1 MKKDGMYNA
10 EELAEAERQIH
21 DAITNHDGR
30 PHSCSPFKYSELDC
44 GNINILGPDGRAL
57 CTCYNAVDAVI
68 VVKLM
73 TLGNNEI
80 QNVIRQKG
88 MEAIMREAHG

>member
-1 MKKDGMYNA
+1 MTKDGMYSS

-21 DAITNHDGR
+21 EAITNHDGR

-44 GNINILGPDGRAL
+44 GNINILGPDGRVL
-57 CTCYNAVDAVI
+57 CTCYNAVDAVCVI
-68 VVKLM
+68 KLM
-73 TLGNNEI
+73 TLGENEI

-88 MEAIMREAHG
+88 MEAIMREAQG